1 MATGLLT
8 SVGLVPVQLQIVVA
22 AAVFTHFLALGP
34 LETLIVHF
42 FALFSVDTSSLAC
55 LVSLYASDISTDQHQ
70 L

>member
-42 FALFSVDTSSLAC
+42 FALFFRGHIESGLPGVAVCERYLD
-55 LVSLYASDISTDQHQ
+55 
-70 L
+70 